1 MGSQNREVAAV
12 TVFLIGLGILIQAV
26 GLVTDVYSYK
36 MGFLGLLACL
46 VVAVSFLVYHN
57 RGPRDGVVIFLMGLG
72 VLLLFVGP
80 LADVYDYKIGFVGLV
95 SAWVVAITLR
105 VYYGRSSRYD

>member
-12 TVFLIGLGILIQAV
+12 SVFLTGLGVLIQVV
-26 GLVTDVYSYK
+26 GLVTDVFSYK
-36 MGFLGLLACL
+36 IGFLGLLACL
-46 VVAVSFLVYHN
+46 VVAISFLVYHR

-72 VLLLFVGP
+72 VLLLFIGP